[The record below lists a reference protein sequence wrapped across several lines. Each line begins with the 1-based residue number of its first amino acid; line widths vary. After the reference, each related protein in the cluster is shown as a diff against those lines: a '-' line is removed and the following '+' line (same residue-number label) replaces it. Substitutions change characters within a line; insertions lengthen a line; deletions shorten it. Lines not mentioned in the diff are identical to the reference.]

1 MSPTSL
7 YTGIGP
13 QLRLHCVPIKVGVT
27 GGRMYMGTGVLIFLS
42 FRISKL
48 PARDEGNGM
57 ILRQSRYWS
66 PYIPASDSNPESGQ
80 FEVTSFDL
88 CKWTQLYWRQVLAP
102 HPPRIKMILG
112 EEHIWSRSLNMSK
125 SWHRGQ
131 PDCIRTVPHREGYL
145 EYDPMIHR

>member
-1 MSPTSL
+1 MPILTL
-7 YTGIGP
+7 MCDLCFPKHKEYYP
-13 QLRLHCVPIKVGVT
+13 EANVVLRCRLHHCTLELGRNYALHCVPIKVGVT

-112 EEHIWSRSLNMSK
+112 EEHI
-125 SWHRGQ
+125 
-131 PDCIRTVPHREGYL
+131 
-145 EYDPMIHR
+145 